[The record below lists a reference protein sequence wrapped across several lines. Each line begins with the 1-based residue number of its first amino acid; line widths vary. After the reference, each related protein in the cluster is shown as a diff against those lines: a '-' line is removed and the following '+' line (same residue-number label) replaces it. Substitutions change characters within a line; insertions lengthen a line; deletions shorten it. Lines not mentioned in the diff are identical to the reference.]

1 MEREKRENIYPYYGA
16 ASLMDY
22 VDDYIFDG
30 VYILMGEDGTVID
43 SEGYPILQYVYGKF
57 WVNNHAHVLR
67 GKNNFSNEYL
77 YLLLKNTKVSHIVT
91 GEVQPKINQK
101 NLNSIRC
108 VIPSDDILEKFNSM
122 IKSKYEYRIKNEDEN
137 KVLREI
143 RDTVLTKLMSGEIR
157 VK

>member
-1 MEREKRENIYPYYGA
+1 
-16 ASLMDY
+16 MDY

-91 GEVQPKINQK
+91 GAVQPKINQK